1 MSFREVRVFEVKEVL
16 RLWLRGDGL
25 RSVERLAGVDRK
37 TVRRYVSAA
46 QELGIDRDRGE
57 DQLNELFIAQVVE
70 RVRPHRNDGHGAPW
84 RELEA
89 RSDKIRNWIEKDDL
103 TVTKVHGLL
112 SRSGVVV
119 PSRTLERFC
128 AELCGPR
135 RGRRV
140 TVRVNDGEPGDE
152 LQVDFGKMGLL
163 FDSERQKRR
172 ICRALILTP
181 CVSRYSFVWL
191 CFTETINDVIE
202 GFEAA
207 WEFYGGIFKTI
218 IPDNMSPIVDK
229 ANPTD
234 PRLNQAFVEYAQA
247 RGFYIDATR
256 VRRPQ
261 DKPRVERTVPY
272 VRNSFFK
279 GESFIDR
286 TDAQRRVVI
295 WCTTTAGLRI
305 HGTTALRPAE
315 HFSLVEAPE
324 LLPVP
329 DGSYDLPHYASPK
342 VHRDHHIEVAKALY
356 SVPGNLIGSTVEV
369 RADSQLVRI
378 FHRGRLVK
386 THPRQAPGGR
396 STDAED
402 LPAHRSVYAMRDL
415 EHLKLVAASHGEAIG
430 AYAAVI
436 LDHPLPWTR
445 MRQVYALLGLV
456 KKWGPD
462 RVEAACKR
470 ATEAEAY
477 SVSLIGRMIERAAEN
492 DSDPVPVQG
501 RLISARFARPVEDF
515 RVLPAKLPAR
525 DIETTPDSASGANTA
540 GAFASGNGEMP

>member
-16 RLWLRGDGL
+16 RLWLRGEGL
-25 RSVERLAGVDRK
+25 RSVERLAGIDRK

-46 QELGIDRDRGE
+46 EELGLVRDGGE

-70 RVRPHRNDGHGAPW
+70 VVRPHRSDGHGAAW

-89 RSDKIRNWIEKDDL
+89 HSDKIRNWIEKGDL

-112 SRSGVVV
+112 QRSGVVV

-135 RGRRV
+135 RGRAV

-152 LQVDFGKMGLL
+152 LQVDFGRMGLL
-163 FDSERQKRR
+163 FDAEKQKRR
-172 ICRALILTP
+172 VCRALIFTP

-191 CFTETINDVIE
+191 CFTETIKDVIE

-207 WEFYGGIFKTI
+207 WEFYGGIFKTV
-218 IPDNMSPIVDK
+218 IPDNMSPIIDK

-247 RGFYIDATR
+247 RGFFIDATR
-256 VRRPQ
+256 IRHPQ

-279 GESFIDR
+279 GESFIDHS
-286 TDAQRRVVI
+286 DAQRRAVI

-315 HFSLVEAPE
+315 HFCLLEAPE
-324 LLPVP
+324 LLPPPEVP
-329 DGSYDLPHYASPK
+329 YDLPHYASPK

-356 SVPGNLIGSTVEV
+356 SVPGNLIGSVVDV
-369 RADSQLVRI
+369 RADRQLVRI
-378 FHRGRLVK
+378 FHRGQLVK

-396 STDAED
+396 STDSGD
-402 LPAHRSVYAMRDL
+402 LPAHKSVYAMRDL
-415 EHLKLVAASHGEAIG
+415 EHLKLMAASHGEAIG

-462 RVEAACKR
+462 RVETACRRAA
-470 ATEAEAY
+470 EAEAF
-477 SVSLIGRMIERAAEN
+477 SVSLIGRMIERAVEN
-492 DSDPVPVQG
+492 NCDPVPVQG
-501 RLISARFARPVEDF
+501 RLIPARFARPAEDF
-515 RVLPAKLPAR
+515 RVLAAKLPAPEVQR
-525 DIETTPDSASGANTA
+525 PPDEASGVNTA
-540 GAFASGNGEMP
+540 GALESVIGELR